1 MGEGRASEG
10 AAGMEIGVQRQSD
23 VRAGGFRERKKGRGA
38 DARGRGADARRS
50 GETTYQVFVVSSFFL
65 GVEIYIYM

>member
-23 VRAGGFRERKKGRGA
+23 VRAGGFRERKKREGGGRAGTGS
-38 DARGRGADARRS
+38 GRA
-50 GETTYQVFVVSSFFL
+50 
-65 GVEIYIYM
+65 